1 LLRRHSSS
9 DDRSPPVTIEAI
21 RHCLRELDPSN
32 RQLVQGRY
40 AHGLS
45 ASQIAEMM
53 KFSAANVR
61 QKLVRIR
68 MQLKRCVQI
77 RLREET

>member
-1 LLRRHSSS
+1 
-9 DDRSPPVTIEAI
+9 
-21 RHCLRELDPSN
+21 
-32 RQLVQGRY
+32 VQGRY
-40 AHGLS
+40 AYGLS

-53 KFSAANVR
+53 KFSAAHVR

-77 RLREET
+77 RLQEQA